1 MLSKL
6 QYKAAFC
13 QVNTSV
19 ASEESGQVGGC
30 PPADEGIGQPVNGQF
45 ENQPT
50 GVITVSDHAM
60 SCRTDAGHFPTPK
73 VQIVAFG
80 NDKRHPNTDRCP
92 HLADGSFADES
103 LGAPDGP
110 HRGSPHWPKGG
121 VGQEAPK
128 LPRRCAIVARDRKM
142 KHFIFPASV
151 YGSCLAIDGM
161 LIQHLDRDIPE
172 SGLVGCRQYD
182 RRCSPGFERLF
193 PAKRAKTPPVTGPKA
208 WKPGFGT
215 RCA

>member
-1 MLSKL
+1 MLSKIR
-6 QYKAAFC
+6 YKAAFC

-30 PPADEGIGQPVNGQF
+30 PSADEGIGQPVNGQF
-45 ENQPT
+45 ENQST

-151 YGSCLAIDGM
+151 YESCFGHRWHAD
-161 LIQHLDRDIPE
+161 
-172 SGLVGCRQYD
+172 S
-182 RRCSPGFERLF
+182 
-193 PAKRAKTPPVTGPKA
+193 TP
-208 WKPGFGT
+208 
-215 RCA
+215 RS